1 MMQQDSFLSIILL
14 QRLIIHVAKVIFL
27 SRTKSSVLSLLL
39 LLEDQNGE
47 DPCVIA
53 AISTTGV
60 DIDGVNISAI
70 DLFERLTI

>member
-1 MMQQDSFLSIILL
+1 
-14 QRLIIHVAKVIFL
+14 
-27 SRTKSSVLSLLL
+27 VLSLLL

-53 AISTTGV
+53 AISTTGA